1 MYPALWHGMNRHHN
15 SALPDAGLPS
25 SLVSGSNLH
34 CHRWYITYIA
44 LSYRPVPTA
53 QFSSTP
59 PRAMPVPPKNIL
71 VFCDGTGQD
80 GLITE
85 EAPQDK
91 AANHFTNVLRLSRA
105 ISQTFETEEGDE
117 RTQIVFYQSGV
128 GVATDFNAEEALSD
142 NAKKAFGTAVASKI
156 RDAYNFIAQNYRE
169 GDEISIF
176 GFSRGAYTA
185 RKISGLID
193 RLGLLPP
200 AEMGKF
206 FNYWK
211 QLNGKL
217 PGEPPRPA
225 KPVPIKCL
233 VTWDTVGSV
242 RNGTKEM
249 VDALQLHDDAL
260 ASNVENAWHAVSFHE
275 NREKFM
281 CTLFGKAAPGQNLK
295 QASSFDVGGGYAEM
309 ELADVTLAWI
319 VGETQHLVGINT
331 EFVEKSLSNNPKKP
345 KWGTSQPHDAYV
357 ASGILRP
364 LLGRENRIS
373 LMDKNTVLHPSLLLA
388 PDTKGMVTISDLK
401 KQLKVA
407 DVQSQTCEL
416 NEFEERVREFWH
428 DTFRDADV
436 PQFETMDDAE
446 GLV

>member
-1 MYPALWHGMNRHHN
+1 
-15 SALPDAGLPS
+15 
-25 SLVSGSNLH
+25 
-34 CHRWYITYIA
+34 
-44 LSYRPVPTA
+44 
-53 QFSSTP
+53 
-59 PRAMPVPPKNIL
+59 MPVPPKNIL

-85 EAPQDK
+85 ESPKDK
-91 AANHFTNVLRLSRA
+91 DANHFTNVLRLSRA
-105 ISQTFETEEGDE
+105 ISQTFVQEDGDE
-117 RTQIVFYQSGV
+117 RPQIVFYQSGV
-128 GVATDFNAEEALSD
+128 GVATDFNAGEVLSD
-142 NAKKAFGTAVASKI
+142 SAQKAFGTAVASKI

-193 RLGLLPP
+193 RLGLLSP

-206 FNYWK
+206 FVYWK

-242 RNGTKEM
+242 RDGTKEM
-249 VDALQLHDDAL
+249 VDALQLDDDQL
-260 ASNVENAWHAVSFHE
+260 ASNVENAWHAISFHE

-281 CTLFGKAAPGQNLK
+281 CTLFGGAGAGQTLK
-295 QASSFDVGGGYAEM
+295 QVWFSGAHSDVGGGYAEM
-309 ELADVTLAWI
+309 ELADITLAWI
-319 VGETQHLVGINT
+319 VGEILPFVGVNT

-345 KWGTSQPHDAYV
+345 KWGESTPHNAYA
-357 ASGILRP
+357 ASGIMRP
-364 LLGRENRIS
+364 ILGRENRLTLINKDS
-373 LMDKNTVLHPSLLLA
+373 VLHPSLLLA

-401 KQLKVA
+401 KQLKA
-407 DVQSQTCEL
+407 TDLQSNTWTM
-416 NEFEERVREFWH
+416 NEFEERIKDFWH
-428 DTFRDADV
+428 DTFRDTDV
-436 PQFETMDDAE
+436 PQFETQDEAE